1 MLLLDGNVQ
10 SKYQFS
16 NGFFW
21 LMALACVSFPGN
33 RVWFLLIPLV
43 IFMGKSVLVNFSK
56 QTSSQE
62 RIASLLL
69 LFFTVISLLF
79 VNSRITGFHI
89 MSYMLTLGWSSS
101 ILIVIGSV
109 LVLLFAC
116 VIASKLIHNEIN
128 YQSILLSFG
137 YLLIVYLAQIIES
150 TNFDRVL
157 LALILSSYFFCA
169 WKFLLN
175 KKSSEDFHLFTLV
188 ISCHMLLVW
197 GVWASVVGILLLPC
211 LEIFSNK
218 FAKTIEGQFDIFN
231 PKLII
236 SIAVFPWIMWVL
248 WWTLMGQVNGV
259 QTCYEGICPHP
270 RELDLGRVQVRGGYV
285 GFRNNPPTNW
295 MIAMIAAP
303 LIIFSTKLMYVIQS
317 KGIILKP
324 YIVSQLLLI
333 LGSIS
338 LVAFST
344 DSPRLLFSI
353 TWNIVFALLQITFA
367 IFAILFSKISMRKK
381 PVLYSAKDALSGGR
395 AEI

>member
-1 MLLLDGNVQ
+1 
-10 SKYQFS
+10 
-16 NGFFW
+16 
-21 LMALACVSFPGN
+21 
-33 RVWFLLIPLV
+33 
-43 IFMGKSVLVNFSK
+43 
-56 QTSSQE
+56 
-62 RIASLLL
+62 
-69 LFFTVISLLF
+69 
-79 VNSRITGFHI
+79 
-89 MSYMLTLGWSSS
+89 MLTLGWSSS

-116 VIASKLIHNEIN
+116 VIAIKLIHNEIN

-211 LEIFSNK
+211 LEIFSKK

-231 PKLII
+231 PNLII

-248 WWTLMGQVNGV
+248 WWTLMGQINGV

-367 IFAILFSKISMRKK
+367 IFAILFSKISMRKSQYYIRQK
-381 PVLYSAKDALSGGR
+381 MH
-395 AEI
+395 